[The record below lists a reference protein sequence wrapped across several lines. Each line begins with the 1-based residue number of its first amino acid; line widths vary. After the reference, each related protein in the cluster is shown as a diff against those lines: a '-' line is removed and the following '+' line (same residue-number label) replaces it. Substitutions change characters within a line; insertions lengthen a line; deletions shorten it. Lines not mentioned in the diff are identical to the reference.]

1 MVLATFH
8 FSSSTL
14 LSSLS
19 NDIIIYLPLTR
30 YLYLGPT
37 ASNLASFTL
46 VLLFFYFKNKIYSVR
61 LNFELS
67 CSYTFKM

>member
-19 NDIIIYLPLTR
+19 KDIIIYLPLTR

-46 VLLFFYFKNKIYSVR
+46 VFFFLNKIY
-61 LNFELS
+61 
-67 CSYTFKM
+67 SYTFKM